1 MSTLTLIRHGQ
12 ARAFDRESD
21 RLTET
26 GEAQARVLGEY
37 WLNLGERFDE
47 VYAGTLTRQIRTA
60 EIAGESFARAG
71 VAWPGIETRP
81 EFNEYDADGLLNRLA
96 PELARRDSRFRAL
109 IDDFEANRQAPD
121 RNRYFQH
128 MFEFLTGVWQSGSL
142 EIDGVES
149 WSAFRERVSSAIIGI
164 IGAEKGGRNVAVFT
178 SGGVIGMTVQ
188 KVLDA
193 PEMKALEI
201 NWRVRN
207 CSLTGFIFGRG
218 RISLDSFNRT
228 DHLEPGGLI
237 TYR

>member
-21 RLTET
+21 RLTER

-37 WLNLGERFDE
+37 WLSQGERFDE
-47 VYAGTLTRQIRTA
+47 VYSGTLTRQIRTA
-60 EIAGESFARAG
+60 EIVGEHFARAG
-71 VAWPGIETRP
+71 AEWPGIESLP
-81 EFNEYDADGLLNRLA
+81 ELNEYDADGLLNRLA
-96 PELARRDSRFRAL
+96 PELARRDDRFRAL
-109 IDDFEANRQAPD
+109 ADDFVANRQSQD

-142 EIDGVES
+142 EVDGVES
-149 WSAFRERVSSAIIGI
+149 WSAFRERVSGAVSGI
-164 IGAEKGGRNVAVFT
+164 IGAETGGRNVAVFT
-178 SGGVIGMTVQ
+178 SGGVIGVTVQ

-193 PEMKALEI
+193 PEKKALEI

-218 RISLDSFNRT
+218 RISIDSFNRT
-228 DHLEPGGLI
+228 DHLGGLI